1 MVKKDCKTMSNS
13 EIKLYKMTLENDY
26 EATKAKINELM
37 SHLEEL
43 DREYIRAEEE
53 EKIRRTTF

>member
-1 MVKKDCKTMSNS
+1 MSNS

>member
-1 MVKKDCKTMSNS
+1 MSNS

-37 SHLEEL
+37 GHLEEL